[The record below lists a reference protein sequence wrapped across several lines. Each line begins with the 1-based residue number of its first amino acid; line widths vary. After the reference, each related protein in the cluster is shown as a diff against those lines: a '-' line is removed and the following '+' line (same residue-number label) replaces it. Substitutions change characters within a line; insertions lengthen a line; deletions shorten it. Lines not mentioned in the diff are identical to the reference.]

1 MGNNYICFMH
11 TLQCILIDD
20 EPMAITA
27 LAYDLQRLERPKT
40 RLLASFTQAR
50 DALDYLASQSG
61 KAVDV
66 IFLDIEMPDLDGLT
80 FLDTFAERSFEVIFT
95 TAHSRYAIEA
105 IRKDAFDYLV
115 KPINR
120 DDLRRAL
127 ERLVMRR
134 ATNTEEHP
142 PLLPETP
149 PFMEAGRRIRLEV
162 DRKILFLEPDEII
175 YCESDGN
182 YCRIFLERGKSLFLT
197 KQLKAVGKLLPEQ
210 QFLRAHKSYIV
221 NLKKI
226 REYHRIGHYLLLSND
241 KHIPVSRQL
250 RGYFMDR

>member
-1 MGNNYICFMH
+1 MR

-20 EPMAITA
+20 EPKAITA
-27 LAYDLQRLERPKT
+27 LSYDIERTERPKT
-40 RLLASFTQAR
+40 RILASFTRAR
-50 DALDYLASQSG
+50 DAVDYLSSQSG
-61 KAVDV
+61 KAIDV
-66 IFLDIEMPDLDGLT
+66 IFLDIEMPDLDGLA
-80 FLDTFAERSFEVIFT
+80 FLDTFPDRSFDVIFT

-120 DDLRRAL
+120 NDLRSAL
-127 ERLVMRR
+127 ERLVLRR
-134 ATNTEEHP
+134 GNKAEEEP
-142 PLLPETP
+142 SILPETP
-149 PFMEAGRRIRLEV
+149 PFGEPGMRIRLEV
-162 DRKILFLEPDEII
+162 DRKILFLKPDEII

-197 KQLKAVGKLLPEQ
+197 KQLKAVGMLLPEQ
-210 QFLRAHKSYIV
+210 QFLRTHKSYIV

>member
-1 MGNNYICFMH
+1 MAWALCGNNCCGSTPNTANDLVFPSVTVRAMEPGWFLPSHKPMGNNYICFMH

-149 PFMEAGRRIRLEV
+149 PFMEAGRRIRLE
-162 DRKILFLEPDEII
+162 
-175 YCESDGN
+175 
-182 YCRIFLERGKSLFLT
+182 
-197 KQLKAVGKLLPEQ
+197 
-210 QFLRAHKSYIV
+210 
-221 NLKKI
+221 
-226 REYHRIGHYLLLSND
+226 
-241 KHIPVSRQL
+241 
-250 RGYFMDR
+250 